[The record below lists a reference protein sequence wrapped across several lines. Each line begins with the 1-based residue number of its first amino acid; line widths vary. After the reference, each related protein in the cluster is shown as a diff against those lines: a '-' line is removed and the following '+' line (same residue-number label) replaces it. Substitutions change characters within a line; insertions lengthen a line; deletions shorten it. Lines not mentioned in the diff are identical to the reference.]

1 MGLLPIFK
9 LAFRYKRSLFLSI
22 AANILHSVFAVISI
36 PLLIPFFQ
44 LLFERVSTTDHIR
57 PNKMDITLW
66 VKYYMS
72 SIITDYGQ
80 QGALLL
86 VCVSLIIIFFLKNVF
101 RYLALYFMI
110 PMRYGII
117 YELRNNLYKTLL
129 ALPIGFFTNE
139 RKGNLISSMTIDV
152 HEIENSIL
160 GVLETFFKSP
170 IIILGSVIFMISISA
185 QLTSFVFIL
194 VIISGLIIG
203 RTVSRLKQDSFGTQ
217 EGVANI
223 TNIVEESLGGI
234 RIIKAFRGEK
244 YLFDKFKVE
253 NTSLKSLMTRV
264 INRRDLAAPLSEFL
278 GVTVVTILMYFGS
291 LLVFKQEMA
300 PENFFAFVL
309 AFYQIIEPA
318 KSFASA
324 YFNVQKGL
332 AAQARV
338 DRILNTTPES
348 QLNNVKIQSVA
359 FNSNI
364 EFKNVSFIYEGDTK
378 VLNNINLTIKKGE
391 VVALVGA
398 SGAGKST
405 IADLLPRFYEPNSGQ
420 IFLDGKDTKEIP
432 LPDLRG
438 LFGIVSQEPILF
450 HDTIAN
456 NICFGREGVTNE
468 SIVHAAKIA
477 NAHDFITALP
487 EQYDTSIG
495 ERGLKL
501 SGGQRQ
507 RITIAR
513 AILADPPILILDEA
527 TSALDSE
534 SERLVQDAIQNV
546 IKDRTTIV
554 IAHRLSTIKNADKIV
569 VLEAGNIVEIGTHEE
584 LMALGN
590 VYKNFV
596 EIQNF
601 DL

>member
-1 MGLLPIFK
+1 
-9 LAFRYKRSLFLSI
+9 
-22 AANILHSVFAVISI
+22 
-36 PLLIPFFQ
+36 
-44 LLFERVSTTDHIR
+44 
-57 PNKMDITLW
+57 
-66 VKYYMS
+66 
-72 SIITDYGQ
+72 
-80 QGALLL
+80 
-86 VCVSLIIIFFLKNVF
+86 
-101 RYLALYFMI
+101 MI

-117 YELRNNLYKTLL
+117 YDLRNNLYKTLL

-139 RKGNLISSMTIDV
+139 KKGNLISSMTIDV

-170 IIILGSVIFMISISA
+170 IIILGSLIFMILISA

-194 VIISGLIIG
+194 VIISGVIIG
-203 RTVSRLKQDSFGTQ
+203 QTVSRLKQNSFGAQ

-234 RIIKAFRGEK
+234 RIIKAFRGEN
-244 YLFDKFKVE
+244 YLYNKFKIE
-253 NTSLKSLMTRV
+253 NTSLKALMTKV

-278 GVTVVTILMYFGS
+278 GVTVITVLMYFGS
-291 LLVFKQEMA
+291 LLVFKHEME

-318 KSFASA
+318 KSLASA

-332 AAQARV
+332 AAQTRI
-338 DRILNTTPES
+338 DRILNTAPETA
-348 QLNNVKIQSVA
+348 QNIEKVNTTT
-359 FNSNI
+359 FNSHI
-364 EFKNVSFIYEGDTK
+364 EFRDVSFIYEGDKK
-378 VLNNINLTIKKGE
+378 VLDDINLTIKKGE
-391 VVALVGA
+391 IVALVGA

-405 IADLLPRFYEPNSGQ
+405 IADLLPRFYEPYSGQ
-420 IFLDGKDTKEIP
+420 ILLDGTDTKDIA
-432 LPDLRG
+432 LPALRG

-456 NICFGREGVTNE
+456 NISFGREGATMDA
-468 SIVHAAKIA
+468 IIHAAKIA
-477 NAHDFITALP
+477 NAHDFISALP
-487 EQYDTSIG
+487 DGYHTSIG

-513 AILADPPILILDEA
+513 AIMANPPILILDEA

-534 SERLVQDAIQNV
+534 SEKLVQDAIQNV
-546 IKDRTTIV
+546 IKDRTTVV
-554 IAHRLSTIKNADKIV
+554 IAHRLSTIKNADTIVVMEAGKIV
-569 VLEAGNIVEIGTHEE
+569 EMGTHDD
-584 LMALGN
+584 LMALDS

-601 DL
+601 DS